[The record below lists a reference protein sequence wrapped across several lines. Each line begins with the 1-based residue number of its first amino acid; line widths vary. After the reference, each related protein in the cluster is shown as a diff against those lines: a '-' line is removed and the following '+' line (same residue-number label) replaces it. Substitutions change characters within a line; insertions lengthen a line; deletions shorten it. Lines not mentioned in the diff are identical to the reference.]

1 MLYKNRKERI
11 MNWTDIVVEVKAKD
25 KDKAEAIAHM
35 AVPRGLY
42 IEDYSTFE
50 EDLALTGPIEIVD
63 EELYKKDKYTIKIH
77 VYVSPEENPSET
89 LSFLTD
95 RLKSERID
103 YELNVDNISEED
115 WANNWKKYF
124 KPTPVGENLIIVP
137 TWEQKNLNTDRV
149 VLLIDPGMAFGSG
162 QHETTRLCLEQIEK
176 HLTNGAKVLDV
187 GTGSGIL
194 AIAALL
200 LGAGKVTGV
209 DIDPLSI
216 KTAKEN
222 AILNNVNENLKLKTG
237 NLAYDVT
244 ETFDMVVANIVA
256 DVIIEL
262 LPDAFIKLK
271 PEGIF
276 IASGIIEAREHDV
289 LDALSV
295 NGFAPIEVKHDKG
308 WVSVTAKRK

>member
-1 MLYKNRKERI
+1 M
-11 MNWTDIVVEVKAKD
+11 
-25 KDKAEAIAHM
+25 
-35 AVPRGLY
+35 
-42 IEDYSTFE
+42 
-50 EDLALTGPIEIVD
+50 
-63 EELYKKDKYTIKIH
+63 
-77 VYVSPEENPSET
+77 
-89 LSFLTD
+89 
-95 RLKSERID
+95 
-103 YELNVDNISEED
+103 
-115 WANNWKKYF
+115 
-124 KPTPVGENLIIVP
+124 
-137 TWEQKNLNTDRV
+137 
-149 VLLIDPGMAFGSG
+149 
-162 QHETTRLCLEQIEK
+162 
-176 HLTNGAKVLDV
+176 LDV